1 MGGAGGGGERR
12 RGALTVGIRQQR
24 PACGAAP
31 WRAVRAFVLR
41 TLYPADERDWFK
53 VNFRSPVNVVL
64 SLLFLCSYAGLNVRA
79 YALHA

>member
-1 MGGAGGGGERR
+1 MARR
-12 RGALTVGIRQQR
+12 RRQRRLAALKVEIQQQR
-24 PACGAAP
+24 PSFRAAP
-31 WRAVRAFVLR
+31 WRAVRAFLLH
-41 TLYPADERDWFK
+41 TLYPADESHWFK